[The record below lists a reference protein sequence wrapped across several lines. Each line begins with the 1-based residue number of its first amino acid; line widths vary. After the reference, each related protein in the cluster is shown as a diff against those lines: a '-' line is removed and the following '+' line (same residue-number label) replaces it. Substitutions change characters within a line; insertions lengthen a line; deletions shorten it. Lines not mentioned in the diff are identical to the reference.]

1 MKLKYQPVMH
11 FTFDECLNNTKLDIW
26 VALVE
31 FRNLQTCGGGDEFD
45 VIYREHDVT
54 EELDRQ
60 RVEAKAL
67 ADLAIEAGLRLI
79 EYRIGYNVEI

>member
-1 MKLKYQPVMH
+1 MH

-26 VALVE
+26 IALVE
-31 FRNLQTCGGGDEFD
+31 FRNLQTCGAGDEFD
-45 VIYREHDVT
+45 VMYRERDT
-54 EELDRQ
+54 TDELDRQ

-67 ADLAIEAGLRLI
+67 ADLAVESGLRPI